1 MDRLF
6 SLNSPVIVFLTKVG
20 ELMILNVLTILLCL
34 PVVTAGAALTA
45 LYYTTIR
52 MVRDEETYIFKG
64 YMKSFRENLKQS
76 VIIWLI
82 VLAVGCL
89 LYYDFFV
96 LVQFPASALRTAG
109 LVILTL
115 VTVCFTAMAVYVFPV
130 LSRFE
135 NTVKNTMKNAFLM
148 GIFNLPRTIL
158 VVLIHLVPVTMVLL
172 TLQAMPVIFL
182 FGFSGVAFLSSYSF
196 SAIFKRYEPK
206 EDPDLMKWKPLSE
219 EAEEAA
225 AKKGEQLAAERDEA
239 AVQENGQ

>member
-96 LVQFPASALRTAG
+96 LVQFPVSALRTAG

-158 VVLIHLVPVTMVLL
+158 VVLMRP
-172 TLQAMPVIFL
+172 P
-182 FGFSGVAFLSSYSF
+182 G
-196 SAIFKRYEPK
+196 RRRRP
-206 EDPDLMKWKPLSE
+206 
-219 EAEEAA
+219 
-225 AKKGEQLAAERDEA
+225 
-239 AVQENGQ
+239 